1 MRVLFVCTGNTC
13 RSALAE
19 AIAREA
25 LATLGLS
32 DVDVSSAGIHA
43 WAGAPA
49 SDGALLVALE
59 NDLDLSLHRARGVDK
74 ELLAD
79 EDLVLVMSPHHLE
92 RVEALGGKG
101 RAYLLSSYASRGTS
115 SRSIA
120 DPFGG
125 DLDAYREA
133 YEDLRQEVGAA
144 MERLAEERARNDS

>member
-19 AIAREA
+19 AIAREEVQS
-25 LATLGLS
+25 LRMP
-32 DVDVSSAGIHA
+32 DVEVSSAGIHA

-59 NDLDLSLHRARGVDK
+59 QQLDLSAHRARVLDK
-74 ELLAD
+74 ELLA
-79 EDLVLVMSPHHLE
+79 EQDLILVMSQHHLE

-101 RAYLLSSYASRGTS
+101 RAHLLSSYASRGAS
-115 SRSIA
+115 SRAIA

-125 DLDAYREA
+125 DLSAYRDAYD
-133 YEDLRQEVGAA
+133 DLRREVRAA
-144 MERLAEERARNDS
+144 MERLAEERAANGS

>member
-19 AIAREA
+19 AIARQEVAA
-25 LATLGLS
+25 LRLP
-32 DVDVSSAGIHA
+32 DVEVSSAGVHA

-59 NDLDLSLHRARGVDK
+59 NDLDLSAHRARPLDK
-74 ELLAD
+74 ELL
-79 EDLVLVMSPHHLE
+79 ESQDLILVMSPHHLE
-92 RVEALGGKG
+92 RVEALGGRG

-115 SRSIA
+115 DRAIT

-133 YEDLRQEVGAA
+133 YEDLRAEVRAA
-144 MERLAEERARNDS
+144 MERLAEERAHNEP

>member
-32 DVDVSSAGIHA
+32 DVEVSSAGVHA

-59 NDLDLSLHRARGVDK
+59 NDLDLSLHRARAVDK
-74 ELLAD
+74 EMLAD
-79 EDLVLVMSPHHLE
+79 EDLVLAMSPHHLE

-101 RAYLLSSYASRGTS
+101 RAHLLSSYASRGTS
-115 SRSIA
+115 SRPIA

>member
-19 AIAREA
+19 AIARE
-25 LATLGLS
+25 TLGTLGIS
-32 DVDVSSAGIHA
+32 DVEVSSAGVHA

-59 NDLDLSLHRARGVDK
+59 NGLDLSLHRARAIDK

-79 EDLVLVMSPHHLE
+79 EELILVMSPHHLE

-101 RAYLLSSYASRGTS
+101 RAGHYA
-115 SRSIA
+115 
-120 DPFGG
+120 
-125 DLDAYREA
+125 
-133 YEDLRQEVGAA
+133 
-144 MERLAEERARNDS
+144 